1 MCLIFVVNMQELPAG
16 WKKKKKKIKYK
27 KNIKNI
33 KKAPF
38 RNRAVLK
45 KQLARKINK
54 IEILRSI

>member
-1 MCLIFVVNMQELPAG
+1 ME
-16 WKKKKKKIKYK
+16 KKEKKDKIQ

>member
-1 MCLIFVVNMQELPAG
+1 MQELPAG
-16 WKKKKKKIKYK
+16 WKKKKKIKYK
-27 KNIKNI
+27 KKYKKH

-45 KQLARKINK
+45 KRLAREINK